1 MFSTPIGGRRV
12 RAGWAAVWAAAVA
25 VGLSACG
32 GGGTSAGPAD
42 IPVDTGLSPVAA
54 LGQKIFHD
62 PTLSASGRQSCA
74 SCHEAAFGH
83 AQPNGLA
90 AQLGGP
96 HLELQGG
103 RQSPTIRYLAGNKA
117 FFFDTDGTPT
127 GGFFWDGRA
136 TSLQDQAG
144 QPFLNPV
151 EMANG
156 SKDEVV
162 RRLAAASYAGEFRQ
176 VFGAAILA
184 DTEAAYQRL
193 TLALQQYQLEDVS
206 FRPYSSKYDAFLLG
220 KARLDAQEL
229 RGLALFNNPAK
240 GNCNACHPSGR
251 GADGSMPLFTD
262 FTYDSLGVPRNP
274 ALGQNADPAFFDLG
288 LCARAGGDLAARGD
302 LCGLFKVPTLR
313 NVALRQALFHNGY
326 FKTLKDAVTFYVQ
339 RDTNPEKWYP
349 VNADG
354 SVRKFDDLPAR
365 YQANVNVTEVPYD
378 RQPGDAPALSDEEVD
393 DVVAFL
399 KTLTDGYQP

>member
-1 MFSTPIGGRRV
+1 MFFTPIGGRRV

-32 GGGTSAGPAD
+32 GGTSAGPAD
-42 IPVDTGLSPVAA
+42 IPADNGLSPVAA

-96 HLELQGG
+96 HLDLQGG
-103 RQSPTIRYLAGNKA
+103 RQSPTIRDLAGNKA